1 MNSPAAPST
10 PLNALARI
18 RPDVRAM
25 HSYVVQPSTG
35 MLKMDA
41 MENPFRLPA
50 HLQAAL
56 GQRLGALELNRYPGP
71 RYADLQAALAAH
83 AQMPADCALVLG
95 NGSDEL
101 ITLLALACA
110 AVQ

>member
-1 MNSPAAPST
+1 MTTSSSP
-10 PLNALARI
+10 LQALARI

-50 HLQAAL
+50 HLQARWAS
-56 GQRLGALELNRYPGP
+56 AW
-71 RYADLQAALAAH
+71 AH
-83 AQMPADCALVLG
+83 WRSTATPATA
-95 NGSDEL
+95 SP
-101 ITLLALACA
+101 T
-110 AVQ
+110 

>member
-25 HSYVVQPSTG
+25 HAYTVQSADG
-35 MLKMDA
+35 LLKMDA
-41 MENPFRLPA
+41 MENPFGLPP

-56 GQRLGALELNRYPGP
+56 GQRLGALERFVLAHRRAGQLVAANGRFDGT
-71 RYADLQAALAAH
+71 ADLDGQAKR
-83 AQMPADCALVLG
+83 
-95 NGSDEL
+95 
-101 ITLLALACA
+101 
-110 AVQ
+110 